1 MTSCENDRL
10 NVKIYD
16 SALYIL
22 RDIEIERTNI
32 DKCSC
37 VRSKKVT
44 LNEVTVDLIKRFVDI
59 CIVDKTLSLITWP
72 SLNEEAN
79 MIKEASDENGKP

>member
-44 LNEVTVDLIKRFVDI
+44 LN
-59 CIVDKTLSLITWP
+59 
-72 SLNEEAN
+72 
-79 MIKEASDENGKP
+79 